1 MATVT
6 VRRIAMLMVLAVLKC
21 IPALSLPKQLLTIQG
36 KTPMNGMNCSPLN
49 YFAKINC
56 F

>member
-21 IPALSLPKQLLTIQG
+21 IPALRLPKQLLTIQG
-36 KTPMNGMNCSPLN
+36 KTPMNGLNCSTLI
-49 YFAKINC
+49 FLRK
-56 F
+56 